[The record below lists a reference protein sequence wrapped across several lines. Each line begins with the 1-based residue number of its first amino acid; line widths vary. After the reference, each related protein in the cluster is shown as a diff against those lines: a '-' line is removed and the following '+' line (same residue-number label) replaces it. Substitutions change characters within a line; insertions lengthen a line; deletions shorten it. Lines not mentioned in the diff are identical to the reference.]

1 MKKITII
8 IEDGEMDI
16 TESPKCQYPV
26 TKDKFLYRR
35 DSACDRWSTDQVSEP
50 YTTSSSLS
58 FRDIPGYAEM
68 QKDQASEPFLFRLRN
83 IHGNSEIPED
93 YWEKLCS

>member
-26 TKDKFLYRR
+26 TKDKFYSS
-35 DSACDRWSTDQVSEP
+35 DSESDYSNPVD
-50 YTTSSSLS
+50 
-58 FRDIPGYAEM
+58 FKDIPGYAEM
-68 QKDQASEPFLFRLRN
+68 QKSPKCKYT
-83 IHGNSEIPED
+83 IPGDCSYEFGGILTVKD
-93 YWEKLCS
+93 IPGYSKISKNCYWIK